1 MKLNIENT
9 VTILFFKSSVED
21 NLPSFIDVKD
31 LFVVAKITTS
41 NILKNLID

>member
-1 MKLNIENT
+1 MI
-9 VTILFFKSSVED
+9 ILFFKPTVKD
-21 NLPSFIDVKD
+21 NLLSFIDVKN